1 MLEESK
7 NLKDT
12 SKDSIKDPERKSLT
26 SYGAGMPNI
35 NTTGFAYNKINKL
48 ITALYMVTDT
58 MDNDEPLRL
67 KLRTLGV
74 EILSDIN
81 SLPKGTFGN
90 LKEKITSILSFLNIG
105 FDVGMIS
112 EMNYNIIKKE
122 FVELKQSIQDFTTQN
137 HLWLE
142 DFIKSSSDLSA
153 DRQGD
158 KEEYNFLNSKNDV
171 LNKKEIYK
179 GHNLSNNQSNR
190 LQSGTRIGVQKGS
203 TLMKALNQVSNK
215 ENNFEILKQQ
225 RRESIIK
232 IIKAKPEGG
241 SIKDIIV
248 AIRNLGD
255 QTGEKTIQRELVSMV
270 KDNVLNKTGEKRW
283 SLYFLK

>member
-1 MLEESK
+1 MDNMLEESK

-12 SKDSIKDPERKSLT
+12 SKDSIKDTPSASISLAPIWGDG
-26 SYGAGMPNI
+26 SI
-35 NTTGFAYNKINKL
+35 HYNKINKL

-67 KLRTLGV
+67 QLRTLGV

-90 LKEKITSILSFLNIG
+90 LKEKMTSILSFLNIA

-112 EMNYNIIKKE
+112 EMNFNIIRKE
-122 FVELKQSIQDFTTQN
+122 FVDLKQSIDNFTTQN
-137 HLWLE
+137 HLWFE
-142 DFIKSSSDLSA
+142 KFIQTPSEENKVQEESKPSISRFSVLN
-153 DRQGD
+153 D
-158 KEEYNFLNSKNDV
+158 KEFS
-171 LNKKEIYK
+171 K
-179 GHNLSNNQSNR
+179 GHTSPNIQNNRSQTS
-190 LQSGTRIGVQKGS
+190 TRIGVQKGS
-203 TLMKALNQVSNK
+203 TLMRALHQVDHK
-215 ENNFEILKQQ
+215 ENNFELIKQQ

-232 IIKAKPEGG
+232 IIKAKPEGV
-241 SIKDIIV
+241 SIKDIIL
-248 AIRNLGD
+248 AIRDLGD

-283 SLYFLK
+283 SLYFIVNK